1 MQAALMYGPED
12 IRVEEIPKPPCPED
26 GLLLKVQSVGL
37 CGSDLRNMMTD
48 SRKGIYPLIY
58 GHEIVGVVDEIG
70 SSEREYQVGERLYI
84 YPADHCLRCEPCR
97 SGHSESCGNQGNY
110 TERQGG
116 FADYVVVTA
125 EQISRDSV
133 FRLPE
138 GISADAASLSEPLS
152 SVYACQENI
161 DIRLGDSVVIIG
173 AGPIGCFHT
182 QLAKMRGAAQV
193 IVVEINDRRLETT
206 REFGA
211 DALINSTKEDVIAR
225 VKELTNGRG
234 ADKVISAN
242 PSVEAQAQSIYLARD
257 GGIVVFFGG
266 VAKGKLCTLDT
277 NYVHYHNLWLYGH
290 FGASSIQVQRAF
302 ELAISKDFPA
312 EKFITHRLPLKDIQ
326 KGIDLSRSGEA
337 IKVVLHPN
345 T

>member
-48 SRKGIYPLIY
+48 SRKGNYPHIY

-290 FGASSIQVQRAF
+290 FGASSVQVQRAF

>member
-1 MQAALMYGPED
+1 M
-12 IRVEEIPKPPCPED
+12 
-26 GLLLKVQSVGL
+26 
-37 CGSDLRNMMTD
+37 
-48 SRKGIYPLIY
+48 
-58 GHEIVGVVDEIG
+58 
-70 SSEREYQVGERLYI
+70 
-84 YPADHCLRCEPCR
+84 
-97 SGHSESCGNQGNY
+97 
-110 TERQGG
+110 
-116 FADYVVVTA
+116 
-125 EQISRDSV
+125 
-133 FRLPE
+133 
-138 GISADAASLSEPLS
+138 
-152 SVYACQENI
+152 
-161 DIRLGDSVVIIG
+161 
-173 AGPIGCFHT
+173 
-182 QLAKMRGAAQV
+182 
-193 IVVEINDRRLETT
+193 
-206 REFGA
+206 
-211 DALINSTKEDVIAR
+211 
-225 VKELTNGRG
+225 
-234 ADKVISAN
+234 ISAN

>member
-26 GLLLKVQSVGL
+26 GLLLKVQSVGI
-37 CGSDLRNMMTD
+37 CGSDLRNMLMD
-48 SRKGIYPLIY
+48 SRKGNYPHIY

-70 SSEREYQVGERLYI
+70 VLEREYRVGERLYI
-84 YPADHCLRCEPCR
+84 YPADHCLHCEPCR
-97 SGHSESCGNQGNY
+97 SGHSESCGNQGDY

-116 FADYVVVTA
+116 FADYVTVTA
-125 EQISRDSV
+125 EQIARDSV

-138 GISADAASLSEPLS
+138 GVSADAASLSEPLS

-182 QLAKMRGAAQV
+182 QLAKMRGAAKV
-193 IVVEINDRRLETT
+193 IVVEINDRRLEMTK
-206 REFGA
+206 EFGA
-211 DALINSTKEDVIAR
+211 DALINSAKEDVIAR

-242 PSVEAQAQSIYLARD
+242 PSVEAQAQSIFLAKD

-277 NYVHYHNLWLYGH
+277 NYVHYHNLWIYGH

-312 EKFITHRLPLKDIQ
+312 EKFITHRLPLREIQ
-326 KGIDLSRSGEA
+326 KGIDLNRSGEA